1 MHPQEAGALVCGL
14 IYYITIPS
22 MYMLLLI
29 YSVFNMNDVS
39 WGTREMAHKKVRQL
53 IVNTKV
59 HSIDCALQAEF
70 GIKLLSYSFVEKLIT
85 NGNSKYS
92 P

>member
-39 WGTREMAHKKVRQL
+39 WGTREVAPKKVRQL
-53 IVNTKV
+53 IGNTKV
-59 HSIDCALQAEF
+59 HSTDCALQAKF

>member
-1 MHPQEAGALVCGL
+1 MNILFTGIVHPQEVGALICGF

-39 WGTREMAHKKVRQL
+39 WGTREVAPKKVIRKIL
-53 IVNTKV
+53 T
-59 HSIDCALQAEF
+59 
-70 GIKLLSYSFVEKLIT
+70 
-85 NGNSKYS
+85 
-92 P
+92 